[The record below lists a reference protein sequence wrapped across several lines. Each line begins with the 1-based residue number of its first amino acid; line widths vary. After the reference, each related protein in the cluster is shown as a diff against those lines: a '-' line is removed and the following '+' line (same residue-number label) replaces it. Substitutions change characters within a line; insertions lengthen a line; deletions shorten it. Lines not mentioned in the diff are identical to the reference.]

1 VGNKFYL
8 HTEFNKHQMIFRGD
22 YECTMDD
29 KGRIKMPAA
38 LRKLFAAE
46 NETRFVLVKDLQ
58 DCLAIY
64 PMKNWLEVEAR
75 LDKLNPFSTS
85 HQRFIDLATDGW
97 TEVEIDS
104 ADRFLVNTSLRKVIG
119 SGKDILLKGKQK
131 KIQIWDEKKYSKTN
145 ETNRNEAEQL
155 SADVAKYLDE
165 LEGGG
170 K

>member
-1 VGNKFYL
+1 MV
-8 HTEFNKHQMIFRGD
+8 FRGD
-22 YECTMDD
+22 YECTMDE

-75 LDKLNPFSTS
+75 LEKLNPFNMS
-85 HQRFIDLATDGW
+85 HQRFIDLVTTGW

-104 ADRFLVNTSLRKVIG
+104 ADRFLVSTSLRKFIG

-131 KIQIWDEKKYSKTN
+131 KIQIWDEKKYGKMN
-145 ETNRNEAEQL
+145 ETNRSEAEQL
-155 SADVAKYLDE
+155 SAEVAKYLDE
-165 LEGGG
+165 LEGGE